1 MEGIMRYTIV
11 RNGLFALLVLILSF
25 VAVHMIYGGLLFA
38 SEDDYEAFILI
49 SGSDDHID
57 ILIEITGVEMA
68 DSKMTFDKIVFDQ
81 QFGLTAIFNDGSD
94 WQAFS
99 IGDYYA
105 TQASLPFSFD
115 DVDGARVKSITF
127 KFFIFTKTFKV
138 DQDNVL
144 YIED

>member
-1 MEGIMRYTIV
+1 MERIMRNKTV
-11 RNGLFALLVLILSF
+11 RNGLFVLLVLILSAIT
-25 VAVHMIYGGLLFA
+25 VGQIYGDLLFA
-38 SEDDYEAFILI
+38 SKDDYEAFILI

-57 ILIEITGVEMA
+57 ILIEITGVKMA
-68 DSKMTFDKIVFDQ
+68 DSKLELHKIVFDQ
-81 QFGLTAIFNDGSD
+81 QFGLTAIRNNGSD
-94 WQAFS
+94 WQAYS

-115 DVDGARVKSITF
+115 DVDGVPVKSITF